1 MHIHQGAYR
10 YLKKKKKKR
19 ENYLTKKKE
28 RKDRRIILE
37 RPSSSSN
44 SAITCP
50 DSHIFSRFLE
60 RILER
65 ISSLE
70 EGEEKSLERNT
81 SSK

>member
-28 RKDRRIILE
+28 RKDRRIE

-50 DSHIFSRFLE
+50 DSHTFSRFLE